1 MPERYIIKQPFQLIC
16 QILLFYI
23 KEVMDLDQI
32 KNGAFLYIM
41 GAIVIL
47 FVLAQSVY
55 FLVRAVRRGKELGIS
70 TKVMKEAA
78 ISSGTFSIVPSVPIV
93 LAMIAL
99 AASIGTPLAWIRLS
113 VIGSMSYETIA
124 AGKVLDAATGGMTAS
139 VFASVIWVM
148 TLGIIAGPLF
158 NIFGLKWYQRK
169 LVRVGQ
175 KDAKWSQT
183 LTDALFM
190 GIIAVMGGQFVA
202 KGIVAFSNLADK
214 TVENGAVVYGNPV
227 YGKLTVNGEAQ
238 LLTLLTGVVFML
250 IFGAI
255 IKLTKAKWLEN
266 FALPVSMIGAVGM
279 SIIYHQLFAGVA

>member
-1 MPERYIIKQPFQLIC
+1 
-16 QILLFYI
+16 
-23 KEVMDLDQI
+23 MDLDQI

-99 AASIGTPLAWIRLS
+99 AASIGTPLSWIRLS

-202 KGIVAFSNLADK
+202 KGIVAFTNLADK
-214 TVENGAVVYGNPV
+214 SVESGVVTYGNPA